1 MTEPSLPL
9 TPQRIAERKG
19 QLRERMAAQR
29 QRLRA
34 RRQERQQERE
44 LARQQAAMNAA
55 EPLAQRALAFA
66 KDHPLALALVAA
78 GAAVA
83 GPLPDS
89 DAAGAVRD
97 GLLHRQVGGGG
108 LLTGDHDVD
117 VLA

>member
-66 KDHPLALALVAA
+66 KDHPLALDHFPTGTLVPAPRPGLAA
-78 GAAVA
+78 A
-83 GPLPDS
+83 PP
-89 DAAGAVRD
+89 
-97 GLLHRQVGGGG
+97 
-108 LLTGDHDVD
+108 
-117 VLA
+117 

>member
-19 QLRERMAAQR
+19 QLRERMAVQR
-29 QRLRA
+29 QRLRV

-55 EPLAQRALAFA
+55 EPLAQRAFAFA

-83 GPLPDS
+83 GPRRLVRWAGVVLP
-89 DAAGAVRD
+89 
-97 GLLHRQVGGGG
+97 LLMQLRSGR
-108 LLTGDHDVD
+108 
-117 VLA
+117 